1 MVMIGELIETAEKD
15 NVRVFDEKIGY
26 NVAIKYYAIRHGE
39 EAALQKLRA
48 LGPGKHY
55 GSKLNQKIAESVSE
69 SMMTAE
75 NKQNDRGSIFEPM
88 EDYDALIAA
97 GKEHMANSREN
108 RERTYSAPKSNIKE
122 QHIRLGLGFLKL
134 EQNQNKTM
142 LNIFLRNS
150 VWKNE
155 HPKDIYNLHHQYFI
169 KQRKLAACW
178 ALETLADLFGKSEK
192 TIRRW
197 RDELVAEG
205 SMTVVKRYQKPD
217 IYIMGEVD
225 EEGNEKYY
233 ADKMDKIVH

>member
-1 MVMIGELIETAEKD
+1 
-15 NVRVFDEKIGY
+15 
-26 NVAIKYYAIRHGE
+26 
-39 EAALQKLRA
+39 
-48 LGPGKHY
+48 
-55 GSKLNQKIAESVSE
+55 
-69 SMMTAE
+69 
-75 NKQNDRGSIFEPM
+75 
-88 EDYDALIAA
+88 
-97 GKEHMANSREN
+97 
-108 RERTYSAPKSNIKE
+108 
-122 QHIRLGLGFLKL
+122 
-134 EQNQNKTM
+134 M

-150 VWKNE
+150 VWKNQ
-155 HPKDIYNLHHQYFI
+155 HPKDKYNLYYHYFI